1 MSLRI
6 NKLSQNYL
14 KYDKLIVKNL
24 INYNYYN
31 IQNSNKRFF
40 SVSSYQLNEHHQTT
54 SANTTNNDT
63 NDIIKN
69 LKFNSTTATTTHTSN
84 IDQNSKLIT
93 TPSSDIIRKV
103 FDDEQFWNE
112 FNSEI
117 FNSNKNVLNSF
128 LSSSTSSSNDV
139 KNIGLFQNPFLT
151 TPEGL
156 KEFSKESLNKA
167 EKLVKHIIED
177 NSEQGYLN
185 YIRNLDRLSDILCRV
200 IDLCEFIR
208 VVHPNK
214 NFINAAQECHQEMFQ
229 YMNVLNTTREL
240 YDKLNYILNTKSI
253 KDKLTD
259 EEKSVGELLFTDFKK
274 SGIDMDE
281 KTRNDFVELSQFI
294 AISGQNFNDGLG
306 DYENDYILINKNDY
320 NENDIKSNELISKL
334 IKKDFKG
341 NLKIPL
347 YGRLPYEILRSCPNS
362 KIREK
367 IWLSLHQTKNYQIE
381 ILENILKYRG
391 VLAKVL
397 GNNSFS
403 EYQLTEKMAKTPEN
417 VMSFLSNLLKEIT
430 PDVLKELDILYKS
443 QFNDSEKQLPEYKI
457 EDLPSMIKPWDRDYL
472 SNLYLINQRS
482 NQLEDISNY
491 FSIGI
496 VIEGLS
502 NIFKNIYGIEFKPV
516 KAKFGEIWS
525 NDVRKFEVISED
537 EGLIGII
544 YLDLFY
550 RENKTLNPAHFTV
563 CCSRKIYPEEEEIQ
577 SNDEFKLSKKTLLT
591 NKSPITGE
599 LFQLPVISLVCNF
612 QPESIKNSSNSTNT
626 TTNIFN
632 NLKNQ
637 VISNSNLNSKKT
649 LLSLSQTETLFHEM
663 GHALHSM
670 LGRTNLHNVS
680 GTRCSTDFVEL
691 PSILMEHFA
700 KDPRVILSFARH
712 YETNKPL
719 PIKLLNKYQ
728 NDNDFLKNCET
739 FGQIKMALLD
749 QILHSNLVFD
759 KKFNV
764 IKIYHELENHLGIF
778 ADEKSNWPGKF
789 GHLYSYGSVYYSY
802 LFDRAIASKIYNYL
816 FLKDPL
822 NKQNGLKFKSQVLKW
837 GGSKNPWELI
847 SNVLDKE
854 ELKKGD
860 VNAMK
865 FIAKDSNL

>member
-6 NKLSQNYL
+6 NKLSRNYL
-14 KYDKLIVKNL
+14 KYDKFIAKNL
-24 INYNYYN
+24 IDYNHN
-31 IQNSNKRFF
+31 IRNSHKRFF
-40 SVSSYQLNEHHQTT
+40 SLSSYNSNEHHQTT
-54 SANTTNNDT
+54 TTTNNRP
-63 NDIIKN
+63 NDIIKD
-69 LKFNSTTATTTHTSN
+69 LKFNNTTTNTPTISH
-84 IDQNSKLIT
+84 IDHDSKLT
-93 TPSSDIIRKV
+93 TSPSSDIIRKV

-117 FNSNKNVLNSF
+117 LNTNTNVLNSF
-128 LSSSTSSSNDV
+128 LSSSSSNDR
-139 KNIGLFQNPFLT
+139 KNIGLFQNPFLS

-167 EKLVKHIIED
+167 EKLVRHIIED

-240 YDKLNYILNTKSI
+240 YDKLNYILNNDSI

-281 KTRNDFVELSQFI
+281 RTRNDFVELSQFI

-381 ILENILKYRG
+381 TLENILKYRG
-391 VLAKVL
+391 VLAKLL

-430 PDVLKELDILYKS
+430 PDVLKELDVLYKS
-443 QFNDSEKQLPEYKI
+443 QFNNDSADSLPDYKI
-457 EDLPSMIKPWDRDYL
+457 EDLPRIIKPWDRDYL
-472 SNLYLINQRS
+472 SNLHLINQRS

-491 FSIGI
+491 FSIGT

-502 NIFKNIYGIEFKPV
+502 NIFKSIYGIEFKPV
-516 KAKFGEIWS
+516 KAKSGEVWS

-550 RENKTLNPAHFTV
+550 RDNKTLNPAHFTV
-563 CCSRKIYPEEEEIQ
+563 CCSRKIYPEEME
-577 SNDEFKLSKKTLLT
+577 SNDEFKLSKQTLLT
-591 NKSPITGE
+591 NRSPITGE

-612 QPESIKNSSNSTNT
+612 QPESIKESNNNNSGSLNSTASS
-626 TTNIFN
+626 IFN

-637 VISNSNLNSKKT
+637 VVAPTIHRSKKT

-712 YETNKPL
+712 HETNKPL

-759 KKFNV
+759 KNFSV

-778 ADEKSNWPGKF
+778 ADDKSNWPGKF

-822 NKQNGLKFKSQVLKW
+822 NRKNGLKFKSQVLKW

-847 SNVLDKE
+847 ANVLDEK